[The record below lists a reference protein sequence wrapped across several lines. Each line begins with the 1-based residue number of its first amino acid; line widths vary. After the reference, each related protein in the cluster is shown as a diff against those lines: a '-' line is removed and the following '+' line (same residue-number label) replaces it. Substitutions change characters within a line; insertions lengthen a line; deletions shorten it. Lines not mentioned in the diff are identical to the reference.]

1 MGLVCRK
8 VARVS
13 SPSLV
18 ILAAGRARRY
28 GGIKPLAPI
37 GPNGEGIIDL
47 IAGDAY
53 SAGFE
58 NIVVVVNP
66 DTGPVIRDHI
76 ETHWPRDRHVS
87 FAIQE
92 VPSGTVNAVLAAEAH
107 VDVSQPFGVA
117 NADDLYGR
125 QAMFDLGE
133 HLIGG
138 EHSCLVGFR
147 LQNALVGPD
156 PVTRGVCVVEGTRLS
171 EIHERRGVTLIEG
184 EFHANDGHEP
194 SLLSPS
200 TVVSMNLWGFNHVTW
215 ELLDEARRTTEHS
228 IDAELLLPEIVG
240 HYVANGK
247 LDVDVIISE
256 SRCVG
261 VTHPG
266 DLDVVQRDI
275 REQIAR
281 GERPA
286 HIFAR

>member
-1 MGLVCRK
+1 MGVICRK
-8 VARVS
+8 VVRVS
-13 SPSLV
+13 SLSLV
-18 ILAAGRARRY
+18 ILAAGSARRY

-37 GPNGEGIIDL
+37 GPHGEGIIDL

-53 SAGFE
+53 SAGFD

-76 ETHWPRDRHVS
+76 EANWPSDRHVS
-87 FAIQE
+87 FALQE
-92 VPSGTVNAVLAAEAH
+92 VPSGTVNAVLAAQSY
-107 VDVSQPFGVA
+107 VDASQPFGVA

-125 QAMFDLGE
+125 QAMLDLGQ
-133 HLIGG
+133 HLLEG
-138 EHSCLVGFR
+138 EHSCLIGFR

-156 PVTRGVCVVEGTRLS
+156 PVTRGVCVVEGSRLS
-171 EIHERRGVTLIEG
+171 EIHERRNVTRIDG
-184 EFHANDGHEP
+184 EYHANDGLEP
-194 SLLSPS
+194 SLLAPS
-200 TVVSMNLWGFNHVTW
+200 TVVSMNLWGFNHATW
-215 ELLDEARRTTEHS
+215 ALFDESRRNIEHS

-240 HYVANGK
+240 QYVASG
-247 LDVDVIISE
+247 DFEIDVIISE

-286 HIFAR
+286 HTFVH